1 MTNDG
6 KLSATY
12 WSAICHSVNDKLSDI
27 RISFLSH
34 EHFEK
39 KVPVETWVVTA
50 SWSLNNNSYYY
61 SSCVGLS
68 EGFLESEVD
77 LGIRDQLLRL
87 ALGKDKPSI
96 HTQTTQ
102 YRHCLQSIFHKGA
115 PRGGRDKRRR
125 ENKPF
130 NPVKESAGER
140 KEGTRCEHEKPVAR
154 NIVLKSTL
162 AFNLRLHCQVYSLFY
177 IPHPIIQHRTPY
189 TPHAFLSFSISLP
202 LFAKGCFL
210 LSLSPSIFVFLFPH
224 PFPLLSWTLSPVLL

>member
-1 MTNDG
+1 M
-6 KLSATY
+6 
-12 WSAICHSVNDKLSDI
+12 
-27 RISFLSH
+27 
-34 EHFEK
+34 
-39 KVPVETWVVTA
+39 
-50 SWSLNNNSYYY
+50 
-61 SSCVGLS
+61 GLS